1 MIEIT
6 AMIGVV
12 VGISQIAKTTGLQTK
27 YIPVF
32 NLTLGITLGVLFLS
46 QDTKMNIFQGI
57 IIGLSA
63 SGLFDHTKIMKR
75 MTISNEK
82 KCKYILSIFVTMILI
97 VTIETNAFADRTLL
111 IPELPKQPFRYGVGA
126 FEGVVAHSTAT
137 PEAPAINIQ
146 KYESRTWR
154 SAFVHYAVDWEEKIQ
169 IASIKYRAWGQ
180 VQQQI
185 LDLFMLNCVRQV
197 IHPNSNVLMSDM

>member
-1 MIEIT
+1 
-6 AMIGVV
+6 
-12 VGISQIAKTTGLQTK
+12 
-27 YIPVF
+27 
-32 NLTLGITLGVLFLS
+32 
-46 QDTKMNIFQGI
+46 
-57 IIGLSA
+57 
-63 SGLFDHTKIMKR
+63 MK
-75 MTISNEK
+75 K

-169 IASIKYRAWGQ
+169 IASIKYRAQNIRHGGQ
-180 VQQQI
+180 VQQQM
-185 LDLFMLNCVRQV
+185 LDLFMWNCVRQV